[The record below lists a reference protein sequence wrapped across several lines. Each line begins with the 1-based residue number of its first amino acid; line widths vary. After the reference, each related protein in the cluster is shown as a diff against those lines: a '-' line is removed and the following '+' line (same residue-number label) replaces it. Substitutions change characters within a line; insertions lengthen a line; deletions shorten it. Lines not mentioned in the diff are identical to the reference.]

1 MDLYFKPTMGEPFEM
16 EVGYFDTV
24 LEIKEKVEKA
34 KGIPVSK
41 QTLIF
46 NGQPLPDDLN
56 VQDST
61 ILHRSILQLL
71 LPCNEPQSHHGS
83 AEFKLVL
90 KTPSSNVDIG
100 IDSNDTIRRIKE
112 RMHEIE
118 DIPVHRLVIRLN
130 NHELMDEKFV
140 RDYEIRA
147 GSEIEIEV
155 IDSPPMSSPVSPP
168 MSSPVSIGSDRG
180 RKIIVAVVTMRGT
193 KKILVEV
200 KGWDNVG
207 VLRKELERL
216 APRLGIQL
224 PAEGY
229 FFIHKQNV
237 MVEERTFFWHMVE
250 NGDTIEIFPGRVS
263 GGS

>member
-1 MDLYFKPTMGEPFEM
+1 MDLYFEPTMGEPFEI

-34 KGIPVSK
+34 QGIPVSK

-56 VQDST
+56 VHDST
-61 ILHRSILQLL
+61 ILHRSTIQLL
-71 LPCNEPQSHHGS
+71 LPCNEPNLEPQSHHGS
-83 AEFKLVL
+83 AEFKLIL

-112 RMHEIE
+112 RIHEIE
-118 DIPVHRLVIRLN
+118 DIPVNRLVIRMN

-140 RDYEIRA
+140 RDYEITA
-147 GSEIEIEV
+147 GSEIEIEEV
-155 IDSPPMSSPVSPP
+155 IDSPP
-168 MSSPVSIGSDRG
+168 MSSPVSIGSDRFGG
-180 RKIIVAVVTMRGT
+180 RKIIVAVVTMCGT
-193 KKILVEV
+193 RKILVEV

-237 MVEERTFFWHMVE
+237 MVEERAFFWHMVE